1 MPASL
6 TMTSGAELRYVA
18 GLLRKAAARDLTRE
32 LRKGQRAAFRPLQ
45 KEIKAEAAATLPKR
59 GGYNVVMSRA
69 VKVSVTTGTG
79 RNALTARVYATG
91 KREQRD
97 VRRVNAGILRHPTF
111 GRRTIKKKDGTVKS
125 MWQEQRI
132 RSGFVDRPAD
142 KLADQVLKES
152 ADAVERV
159 LDQIARG

>member
-1 MPASL
+1 MPASVS
-6 TMTSGAELRYVA
+6 MKSGAELRYVA

-59 GGYNVVMSRA
+59 GGYNATMSRA
-69 VKVSVTTGTG
+69 VKMSVTTGTG
-79 RNALTARVYATG
+79 RNALIARVYARG
-91 KREQRD
+91 KVESRD
-97 VRRVNAGILRHPTF
+97 VVAVNAGRLRHPVF
-111 GRRTIKKKDGTVKS
+111 GHRKNWS
-125 MWQEQRI
+125 MTRV
-132 RSGFVDRPAD
+132 RPGFVDRPVD

>member
-59 GGYNVVMSRA
+59 GGYNSVMARS

-79 RNALTARVYATG
+79 RTALTARVYATG
-91 KREQRD
+91 KVEQ
-97 VRRVNAGILRHPTF
+97 VGGHYF
-111 GRRTIKKKDGTVKS
+111 GRKSSRTGVKISTRITSSSS
-125 MWQEQRI
+125 MVAPC
-132 RSGFVDRPAD
+132 ST
-142 KLADQVLKES
+142 
-152 ADAVERV
+152 
-159 LDQIARG
+159 

>member
-45 KEIKAEAAATLPKR
+45 KEIKAEALATLPKR
-59 GGYNVVMSRA
+59 GGYNRA
-69 VKVSVTTGTG
+69 MAKDVKVSVTTGFG
-79 RNALTARVYATG
+79 RNALTARVYAIG

-97 VRRVNAGILRHPTF
+97 VRQVNAGILRHPTF

-125 MWQEQRI
+125 MWQEQHV

-142 KLADQVLKES
+142 KLADQVLRES
-152 ADAVERV
+152 ADAAERV
-159 LDQIARG
+159 LDRIARG

>member
-1 MPASL
+1 MVASL
-6 TMTSGAELRYVA
+6 SLSHYSAAELRYAA
-18 GLLRKAAARDLTRE
+18 GQLRKAAARDLTRE

-59 GGYNVVMSRA
+59 GGYNSVMARS

-79 RNALTARVYATG
+79 RTALTARVYATG
-91 KREQRD
+91 KVEHRD
-97 VRRVNAGILRHPTF
+97 VAAVNAGRLRHKVFGVWRRKVGPTLV
-111 GRRTIKKKDGTVKS
+111 RP
-125 MWQEQRI
+125 
-132 RSGFVDRPAD
+132 GFVDRPVD
-142 KLADQVLKES
+142 RLSDQVLKES

>member
-6 TMTSGAELRYVA
+6 TMSSGAELRYVA

-32 LRKGQRAAFRPLQ
+32 LRKGQRAAFKPLQ
-45 KEIKAEAAATLPKR
+45 KEIKAEALATLPKR
-59 GGYNVVMSRA
+59 GQYNAVMSKA

-79 RNALTARVYATG
+79 RNALIARVYARG
-91 KREQRD
+91 KTENRD
-97 VRRVNAGILRHPTF
+97 VVAVNAGRLRHPVF
-111 GRRTIKKKDGTVKS
+111 GHRSRWKTTTV
-125 MWQEQRI
+125 

-142 KLADQVLKES
+142 RLADQVLRES